1 MSPGLFLCRFFL
13 TALPSTDGNTV
24 TDGNAVTDRNA
35 VTDGNV
41 AIGAHRRRR
50 HHDNPAAY
58 DLIYQR
64 KPAPARHH
72 TWIPSSDSIW
82 HSIT

>member
-24 TDGNAVTDRNA
+24 TDGNAAT
-35 VTDGNV
+35 
-41 AIGAHRRRR
+41 GAHRRRR
-50 HHDNPAAY
+50 HHDDPAAY

>member
-13 TALPSTDGNTV
+13 TALPSTDGNTA
-24 TDGNAVTDRNA
+24 TDGNAVTDGNA
-35 VTDGNV
+35 AT
-41 AIGAHRRRR
+41 GAHRRRR
-50 HHDNPAAY
+50 HHDDPAAY